1 MMTEKERL
9 KHSVETQNVATSSTS
24 ISPAVVA
31 LKQTL
36 ADVSTIVSWVPEFY

>member
-9 KHSVETQNVATSSTS
+9 KQSVETQNLTASNTS
-24 ISPAVVA
+24 INPAVVS

-36 ADVSTIVSWVPEFY
+36 AEVNTVSDGRN